1 VVEMKFKAE
10 LKESEKVIEL
20 DIDKIDVKQVI
31 VR

>member
-1 VVEMKFKAE
+1 MKFKAE

>member
-1 VVEMKFKAE
+1 MKFKAE

-20 DIDKIDVKQVI
+20 DIDKIDVEQVI